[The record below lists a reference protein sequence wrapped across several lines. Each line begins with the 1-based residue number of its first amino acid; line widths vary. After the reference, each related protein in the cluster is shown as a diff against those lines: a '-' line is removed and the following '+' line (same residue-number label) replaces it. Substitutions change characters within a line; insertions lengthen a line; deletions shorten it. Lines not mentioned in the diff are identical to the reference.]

1 MGDPTPS
8 TQSKYYSFNSCIA
21 LLQEE
26 ETEIHENDNV
36 NVFLY
41 IYLHIAREVSE
52 DLLRN
57 LKLTCQHAVLFL
69 FYMCSCVTCLS
80 MMVFSEGVCVR
91 MLKWRCCPQEW
102 NGSREDFTWW
112 TSESIKGNAML
123 LILFFFVNSLL
134 IYIFIICQMFF
145 FYTVLIKYKLRF
157 TWNCWICCFVTKYDT
172 ITVLLIS
179 GC

>member
-1 MGDPTPS
+1 MNTPVIATLKWMNPSHYKMWNVHSRHPVCNSIIALFVWMGDPTPS

-123 LILFFFVNSLL
+123 LILFFF
-134 IYIFIICQMFF
+134 CQ
-145 FYTVLIKYKLRF
+145 
-157 TWNCWICCFVTKYDT
+157 
-172 ITVLLIS
+172 
-179 GC
+179 